1 MGRRRE
7 NNTPS
12 KENPVGKGLGVGVNA
27 AGFRSCTNLSGGVD
41 EEVDRNLLSKALE
54 GMLCGFD

>member
-1 MGRRRE
+1 MARVGRRRE

-27 AGFRSCTNLSGGVD
+27 AGFRSCTSLTGDRD
-41 EEVDRNLLSKALE
+41 EEVDRNSLSRA
-54 GMLCGFD
+54 